1 MSLSAPLTVVVPLKD
16 EEEGLDALAA
26 ALDSLAQDLGGAGAL
41 QFVLVDDGSD
51 DRTWELLQ
59 QRYAQRPEVQLC
71 RHERNRGIAAA
82 IRTGL
87 QAARTELV
95 ASIDG
100 DLSYD
105 PRELPAMVAA
115 MGDADLVTASPYH
128 PRGGVAGVPAWRL
141 LLSRTLS
148 RAYRLLLRSDVHTW
162 TSCFRVYRRASVVD
176 LPLVHERFLGTAEL
190 LVRVLRRGGCVV
202 EHPCVLATR
211 RFGQSKL
218 KIGRTILGH
227 VRLLWQVLTRQIR

>member
-1 MSLSAPLTVVVPLKD
+1 MGQPSPLTVVVPLKD

-26 ALDSLAQDLGGAGAL
+26 ALSALADDLRGGGEL

-59 QRYAQRPEVQLC
+59 QRYAQRTDVQLC
-71 RHERNRGIAAA
+71 RHERNLGIAVA

-87 QAARTELV
+87 RAARTELV

-115 MGDADLVTASPYH
+115 MADADLVTASPYH

-162 TSCFRVYRRASVVD
+162 TSCFRVYRREFVVD
-176 LPLVHERFLGTAEL
+176 LPLVHPRFLGTAEL
-190 LVRVLRRGGCVV
+190 LVRVLRRGGRVR

-227 VRLLWQVLTRQIR
+227 VRLLWQVAIGRIR

>member
-1 MSLSAPLTVVVPLKD
+1 MGPPAPLTVVVPLKD
-16 EEEGLDALAA
+16 EEEGLQALAE
-26 ALDSLAQDLGGAGAL
+26 ALDRLAADLGTAPPA
-41 QFVLVDDGSD
+41 FVLVDDGSV

-59 QRYAQRPEVQLC
+59 QRYGARPDVQLC
-71 RHERNRGIAAA
+71 RHEHNRGIAAA
-82 IRTGL
+82 IQTGL
-87 QAARTELV
+87 RAARTELV

-115 MGDADLVTASPYH
+115 ATHADLVTASPYH

-141 LLSRTLS
+141 LLSKTLS
-148 RAYRLLLRSDVHTW
+148 RAYRLLLRSEVHTW
-162 TSCFRVYRRASVVD
+162 TSCFRVYRRSFVAD

-190 LVRVLRRGGCVV
+190 LVRVLRRGGRVV

-227 VRLLWQVLTRQIR
+227 VRLLWQVATRQIG